1 MVQKVCEL
9 IAEGKNPAEIERI
22 DGMPSARTI
31 ANWTWQ
37 HPEFYVEFDKA
48 REFGTHAMAYKCA
61 QDIEACGR
69 DPNELSKLKIKMDFY
84 KWFIGKL
91 NQKKYGERTT
101 VMGDKDNPLTIG
113 LAQTLDE
120 RIAARTAK
128 KAIEQS
134 VIMPIIDAESVEIE
148 S

>member
-1 MVQKVCEL
+1 MVKTVCEL
-9 IAEGKNPAEIERI
+9 IAEGKNPAEIEKI
-22 DGMPSARTI
+22 EGMPTARTL

-37 HPEFYVEFDKA
+37 HPEFYEAFDKA

-61 QDIEACGR
+61 QDIETVGK
-69 DPNELSKLKIKMDFY
+69 DPNDINKLKIKLDFY

-91 NQKKYGERTT
+91 NQKKYGDKTT
-101 VMGDKDNPLTIG
+101 IAGDKDNPLTLS
-113 LAQTLDE
+113 LANTLDE

-134 VIMPIIDAESVEIE
+134 IAMPIIDAESIEIE